1 MSQQELFASFAPRFM
16 DNFLGAM
23 GKDPIVAITELI
35 ANAWDARSKNVY
47 INWPTGKDLANPKFE
62 IKDDGDG
69 LSYNDFQKIW
79 ANLNYDRL
87 TNQGSSVS
95 IFDDAGNKLETRE
108 VFGKN
113 GKGRL
118 SPFCF
123 NDAYYITSIKDGHK
137 FSCKV
142 TRKTGNESSPF
153 SITDTKK
160 DTTHEKNGIQISAA
174 ITKVSN
180 LIDIDEL
187 RKELSARFIARP
199 TFKIFVNGVELTLN
213 DIPSDCIHEEHV
225 NFRGYPIIIKLIDT
239 NKVDVS
245 TRQRGVA
252 WWVQGRLVGG
262 INWSFLKSF
271 DEFDQR
277 SSAAKKFNLIIEA
290 DGLNTLNFVLP
301 DWSGLNQENELWEE
315 FEELMIPAI
324 KKLMLY
330 PFEKESIQKANKVLN
345 AVQEESK
352 SLGCLSKSKIT
363 SFVDETAKAC
373 PNLTDKVLINI
384 TNILIN
390 LEKSSNKFNLIQ
402 KLANISTEQLD
413 KLDTI
418 LADWGVD
425 MAKVILDEIEGRLKT
440 IAEFEARTNIL
451 GVKEV
456 QELQTL
462 FNNGLWMF
470 GAHFET
476 IEFSSNKGMT
486 SVLQTLFH
494 LEVKGSK
501 NRPDFI
507 IKPDDS
513 STLGM
518 YSLPKFD
525 DETLEEVGVDHLVI
539 IDLKTTG
546 LTLGS
551 DEKDQIWKYVKELEK
566 KGAITKNTKIH
577 GFILGDKIESGEN
590 SARKEWNDNVVIT
603 PMLYSTLLSRAKN
616 RMMKLSNKVS
626 SAPILQKHLESE
638 QKRLDDMYGVNVNFN
653 YS

>member
-16 DNFLGAM
+16 DNFLGSM
-23 GKDPIVAITELI
+23 GKDPIIAITELI

-47 INWPTGKDLANPKFE
+47 IKWSVGKELANPKFE

-69 LSYNDFQKIW
+69 LSYDEFQKIW
-79 ANLNYDRL
+79 AKLNYDRIA
-87 TNQGSSVS
+87 NQGSTVS
-95 IFDDAGNKLETRE
+95 IYDDSGNKLETRE

-123 NDAYYITSIKDGHK
+123 NDFYYITSIKDGKK
-137 FSCKV
+137 FSCRV
-142 TRKTGNESSPF
+142 TRTSSNESTPF
-153 SITDTKK
+153 SITDTKNT
-160 DTTHEKNGIQISAA
+160 DTTEKNGLYISTP
-174 ITKVSN
+174 ISKISN
-180 LIDIDEL
+180 LIDVEDL

-199 TFKIFVNGVELTLN
+199 TFKIFVNEIELTLN
-213 DIPSDCIHEEHV
+213 DIPTDCIHTEQIV
-225 NFRGYPIIIKLIDT
+225 FKGYPITIRLIDT
-239 NKVDVS
+239 NKADTS
-245 TRQRGVA
+245 TKQRGVA

-262 INWSFLKSF
+262 INWSFLKNF

-277 SSAAKKFNLIIEA
+277 SVAAKKFNLIIEA
-290 DGLNTLNFVLP
+290 DCLHALNLVLP
-301 DWSGLNQENELWEE
+301 DWSNFNQNTELWGE
-315 FEELMIPAI
+315 FEEIMIPTI
-324 KKLMLY
+324 KKLMQKT
-330 PFEKESIQKANKVLN
+330 FEKESFQKANKVLN
-345 AVQEESK
+345 AVREESK
-352 SLGCLSKSKIT
+352 KLGNLSKSKIT
-363 SFVDETAKAC
+363 SFVDELTLAC
-373 PNLTDKVLINI
+373 PSLTDKVLFNI

-402 KLANISTEQLD
+402 KLANISMEELD
-413 KLDTI
+413 KLDSI
-418 LADWGVD
+418 LEDWGVD
-425 MAKVILDEIEGRLKT
+425 MAKIILDEIEGRLKT
-440 IAEFEARTNIL
+440 IAEFEARTKIL

-486 SVLQTLFH
+486 SVLQNLFQ
-494 LEVKGSK
+494 LDVKGSQ

-525 DETLEEVGVDHLVI
+525 DETFEEIGVDHLVI
-539 IDLKTTG
+539 VDLKTTG
-546 LTLGS
+546 LNLGS
-551 DEKDQIWKYVKELEK
+551 KEKDQIWKYVKELEK
-566 KGAITKNTKIH
+566 KGAISKNTRIH
-577 GFILGDKIESGEN
+577 GFILGDEIESGEN

-638 QKRLDDMYGVNVNFN
+638 QKRLDAIYSSNINF
-653 YS
+653 S

>member
-1 MSQQELFASFAPRFM
+1 MSQEDLFASFAPRFM

-23 GKDPIVAITELI
+23 GKDPIIAITELI
-35 ANAWDARSKNVY
+35 ANAWDARSKNVH
-47 INWPTGKDLANPKFE
+47 IKWPVGKDLANPKFE

-69 LSYNDFQKIW
+69 LSYDEFQKIW
-79 ANLNYDRL
+79 AKLNYDRIA
-87 TNQGSSVS
+87 NQGSVVS
-95 IFDDAGNKLETRE
+95 IFDDLGDKLETRE

-123 NDAYYITSIKDGHK
+123 NDFYHITSIKDGKK
-137 FSCKV
+137 FSCTV
-142 TRKTGNESSPF
+142 TRANGNESSPF
-153 SITDTKK
+153 SITDTKSCN
-160 DTTHEKNGIQISAA
+160 TTAKNGIQISTP
-174 ITKVSN
+174 INKISN
-180 LIDIDEL
+180 LIDVEEL

-199 TFKIFVNGVELTLN
+199 TFKIFVNEVALTLN
-213 DIPSDCIHEEHV
+213 DIPSDCIHTEQV
-225 NFRGYPIIIKLIDT
+225 IFRDYPVIIKLIDT
-239 NKVDVS
+239 NKADIS
-245 TRQRGVA
+245 TKQRGVA

-262 INWSFLKSF
+262 INWSFLKNF

-277 SSAAKKFNLIIEA
+277 SAAAKKLNLIIEA
-290 DGLNTLNFVLP
+290 DGLNALNLVLP
-301 DWSGLNQENELWEE
+301 DWSGLDQNNELWDE
-315 FEELMIPAI
+315 FEELMIPTI
-324 KKLMLY
+324 KKLMQQ
-330 PFEKESIQKANKVLN
+330 PFEQESILKANKVLN
-345 AVQEESK
+345 AVREESK
-352 SLGCLSKSKIT
+352 KLGNFSKSKIT
-363 SFVDETAKAC
+363 SFVDETARSC
-373 PNLTDKVLINI
+373 PSLTDKVLFNI

-418 LADWGVD
+418 LDDWGVD
-425 MAKVILDEIEGRLKT
+425 MAKIILDEIEGRLKT
-440 IAEFEARTNIL
+440 IAEFEARTHIL
-451 GVKEV
+451 GIKEV

-462 FNNGLWMF
+462 FDNGLWMF

-476 IEFSSNKGMT
+476 IEFSSNRGMT
-486 SVLQTLFH
+486 SVLQNLFH
-494 LEVKGSK
+494 LDVKGSK

-525 DETLEEVGVDHLVI
+525 DETLEEIGVDHLVI

-546 LTLGS
+546 LNLGS
-551 DEKDQIWKYVKELEK
+551 EEKDQIWKYVKELEK
-566 KGAITKNTKIH
+566 KGAISKNTKIH

-603 PMLYSTLLSRAKN
+603 PMLYSTLLSRARN

-626 SAPILQKHLESE
+626 SAPILQRHLESE
-638 QKRLDDMYGVNVNFN
+638 QKRLDEIYSSNINF
-653 YS
+653 S